1 MGKPP
6 KMRQGSSRITEKGTQ
21 QKGKRKRLK
30 MRHAVMIRIVTT
42 SQKHHWDRYE
52 IDSSLCF
59 VNIRERSGFWLTS
72 ICILVAWSLLFLGGG
87 GFIE

>member
-6 KMRQGSSRITEKGTQ
+6 KMKKGSSRITEKGTQ

-30 MRHAVMIRIVTT
+30 MGHAVMIRIVTT
-42 SQKHHWDRYE
+42 SQKYHWDRYE

-59 VNIRERSGFWLTS
+59 VNIRERSGIWPTWIGIIIVGFACLRDR
-72 ICILVAWSLLFLGGG
+72 SL
-87 GFIE
+87 